1 MELRVAAVLQGSR
14 NEYSSSWERSSKI
27 WVVLK
32 IRVAFIRVP
41 YYIGDRKG
49 GPNLENCP
57 FSGGFEHRAWCCGA
71 WEVSG
76 WSHLVAAQRPN
87 PAEDRELYATT
98 TPTTSQ
104 HLIVQDKV
112 NTI

>member
-32 IRVAFIRVP
+32 IRVPFIRVP
-41 YYIGDRKG
+41 YYIGAALSIGR
-49 GPNLENCP
+49 
-57 FSGGFEHRAWCCGA
+57 GA
-71 WEVSG
+71 AVLGRSLG
-76 WSHLVAAQRPN
+76 WSHFVAAQRPN